1 MRISCER
8 NEHVFFSMKQR
19 TMTRFF
25 YLVSPTLPSFCHH
38 EDDFTGYKY
47 LLLYSSEICL
57 FELELCFQWLH
68 EYSDDHILQSFF
80 WALRKNQSWAR
91 RRKWELSYLSA
102 LLESVIILTFFQ
114 QILQRDINFMQNL
127 ILCFGEIN
135 GKKILSEILSKR
147 RNYLQFLSE
156 LLFLKGHI
164 LGWER

>member
-1 MRISCER
+1 M
-8 NEHVFFSMKQR
+8 
-19 TMTRFF
+19 
-25 YLVSPTLPSFCHH
+25 
-38 EDDFTGYKY
+38 
-47 LLLYSSEICL
+47 
-57 FELELCFQWLH
+57 
-68 EYSDDHILQSFF
+68 
-80 WALRKNQSWAR
+80 
-91 RRKWELSYLSA
+91 SYLSA

-164 LGWER
+164 MG